1 MATRKTRIRNADITP
16 PVHADVFAQNPQ
28 RQFAIIALGHGLHAN
43 PPYSGYLNLRTG
55 VYTVQT
61 GMLDTNSLT
70 YGVDIDDDDDRS
82 SAFVVVENRHPQP
95 IAVAC
100 VRIIERFGVNDRP
113 LPADALYDLG
123 LGTAGV
129 EVSRYIGRLDNPEY
143 QRQALSEL
151 LRSTIAHI
159 LQVDAT
165 DHVYAIVERPLER
178 VLHIMGVGVT
188 RVADPVWLDEYQG
201 VNVAIKLDP
210 VVSAASLGGL
220 AEIETLDVSEGAVRF
235 WGTVHS

>member
-16 PVHADVFAQNPQ
+16 PVYADVFADSPDSE
-28 RQFAIIALGHGLHAN
+28 FAIIALGHGLHAN

-61 GMLDTNSLT
+61 GMLDANSLT

-82 SAFVVVENRHPQP
+82 SAFVVVENRRPQP
-95 IAVAC
+95 VAVAC
-100 VRIIERFGVNDRP
+100 VRVIERFGVNDRP

-143 QRQALSEL
+143 QRQALAEL

-159 LQVDAT
+159 LQVGAT

-178 VLHIMGVGVT
+178 VLRIMGVGVN

-210 VVSAASLGGL
+210 IVSAASLGGL

>member
-16 PVHADVFAQNPQ
+16 PVYADVFAASPDSE
-28 RQFAIIALGHGLHAN
+28 FAIIALGDGLRAN
-43 PPYSGYLNLRTG
+43 AAYSGYIDLRTG
-55 VYTVQT
+55 VYTTQT
-61 GMLDTNSLT
+61 GMLNSASLI

-82 SAFVVVENRHPQP
+82 TAFVVVQNRHPHP
-95 IAVAC
+95 VAVAC
-100 VRIIERFGVNDRP
+100 TRVIACAGSHDRL
-113 LPADALYDLG
+113 LPADALYGLG

-129 EVSRYIGRLDNPEY
+129 EVSRYIGRLDNP
-143 QRQALSEL
+143 QHQSQALSEL

-159 LQVDAT
+159 LEVGAE

-178 VLHIMGVGVT
+178 VLRIMGVGVS
-188 RVADPVWLDEYQG
+188 RVAEPVWLDEYQG

-210 VVSAASLGGL
+210 IVSAASLGGL
-220 AEIETLDVSEGAVRF
+220 AEIETLDVSEGAIRF